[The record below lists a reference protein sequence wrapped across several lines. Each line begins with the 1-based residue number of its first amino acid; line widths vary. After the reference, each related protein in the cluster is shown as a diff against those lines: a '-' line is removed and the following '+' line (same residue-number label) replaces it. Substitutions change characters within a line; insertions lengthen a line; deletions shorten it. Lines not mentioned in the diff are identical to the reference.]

1 MLMCE
6 GEKDERE
13 RYVPSE
19 STLKKVKAQRKNFEG
34 VLFWERK
41 RDWSKR
47 QESKRARERE
57 QESKRARERE
67 SERAREQES
76 KRAREQDSKIA
87 RE

>member
-1 MLMCE
+1 VRVRRT
-6 GEKDERE
+6 RE

-19 STLKKVKAQRKNFEG
+19 STLKKVKAQRKNFVG

-47 QESKRARERE
+47 QESKRARE
-57 QESKRARERE
+57 QESK
-67 SERAREQES
+67 RAREQES
-76 KRAREQDSKIA
+76 KRAREQESKIA